1 MTGTSRPCLNEMPC
15 ASMTASTRRSL
26 NHLNM
31 LHTYLHHY
39 TTLPFAHAHHDTR
52 YIKTHKCTCTR
63 CTNVGTHARA
73 HKQHMSVCMK
83 DRQKQQQKEEK
94 RAMHVLLKERDACRT
109 AWRREIRYIAW
120 RREIRRQHTRHKTGQ
135 SIRQE
140 ATGSHRMPKDTRPAH
155 HPQSQDHSSQHTSP
169 TRASTVTKPPVTR
182 PKQS

>member
-1 MTGTSRPCLNEMPC
+1 VTGTSRPCLNERPC
-15 ASMTASTRRSL
+15 ASMTTMTRL
-26 NHLNM
+26 IHLNM

-39 TTLPFAHAHHDTR
+39 TTLPLLH
-52 YIKTHKCTCTR
+52 THTMTQGTYNLHTCTCTR

-73 HKQHMSVCMK
+73 HTHHMSVCMK
-83 DRQKQQQKEEK
+83 DRQKQRQKEEK

-140 ATGSHRMPKDTRPAH
+140 ATGSHTMPKDTRPAH

-169 TRASTVTKPPVTR
+169 TRASTVTKPQVTR